1 MAEDTR
7 APIAILLRNTGFLR
21 LLATRL
27 TGSFGD
33 GLLQAALASFVLF
46 SPERQPTPL
55 AIAVSF
61 GILLLPYSLIGPF
74 AGVFLDRWRRRQVL
88 ARANWARSGTVL
100 LTIPVVAVGRD
111 GMDLGL
117 IVLATLG
124 LGRFVLAG
132 LSAALPHVVEQQRL
146 VTANAV
152 APTAG
157 TIIYGL
163 GILVGISL
171 GRLAGGGDT
180 GVGYVL
186 AAAALVYAAAGL
198 VPLSLGRDQLGPTG
212 DQPGETTSAV
222 VRGLLAGFRVL
233 AADRPSW
240 QAVAVQLVHRFAFG
254 VLTVVLLLLLR
265 NTMNPANDPDTALQ
279 EFALVAGAVTAGA
292 LLAAVITPTM
302 TRRTGTVNWTSAT
315 LVVAGLV
322 APISLGQLQVWT
334 LALGGLFVGLAQQSA
349 KIGADT
355 TLQRRIADDHLGRVF
370 SLFDVGVNVA
380 LVLGALVV
388 ALTWPDSGFSWIGF
402 VVLGGLYLV
411 TALWYRSTSPGK
423 DQAALATES

>member
-111 GMDLGL
+111 GLDLGL

-132 LSAALPHVVEQQRL
+132 VSAALPHVVEQQRL
-146 VTANAV
+146 VTANAL

-186 AAAALVYAAAGL
+186 ATAALVYAAAGL

-212 DQPGETTSAV
+212 DKPDETASAV
-222 VRGLLAGFRVL
+222 VRGLIAGFRVL
-233 AADRPSW
+233 VEDQPSW
-240 QAVAVQLVHRFAFG
+240 HAVAVQLVHRFAFG

-265 NTMNPANDPDTALQ
+265 NTMNPTSDPDTALQ

-302 TRRTGTVNWTSAT
+302 TRRTGTVKWTSAT
-315 LVVAGLV
+315 LVMAAVV

-355 TLQRRIADDHLGRVF
+355 TLQRRITDDHLGRVF

-388 ALTWPDSGFSWIGF
+388 AFTWPDSGFSWIGF

-423 DQAALATES
+423 DEAAPATES